1 MTGRRPRT
9 GPGGDR
15 RNWAGNV
22 EFSAVEIR
30 HPASVE
36 ELQHIVRGAARVRA
50 VGTGHSFNDIADT
63 TGTMVSLRSL
73 RLPIEVQESPS
84 LAVVPAGATY
94 AEVATALYE
103 RGWALPNLGSLPH
116 ISVGGACATGTHGSG
131 VDNGCLASAVRG
143 VELVRADG
151 DLLELH
157 EGDPDFPGAV
167 LSLGLL
173 GVATRLWLRIEPTFD
188 VSQDVLLD
196 VPFAVAVE
204 RAEEILASAYSVSI
218 FSGFGRPGIVDSVW
232 RKHRLGVAG
241 HRLQSATSR
250 ETWGGSPA
258 TADVHPLLGFDARA
272 ATEQGGRPG
281 PWHLRLPHFR
291 AEFTPSA
298 GDELQSEY
306 LLPRGHA
313 GAALQALGER
323 ADAVSQALQ
332 VFEMRTVA
340 ADDLWLSPYRGRDTV
355 AVHAT
360 WVSDLETV
368 RPAVRELEA
377 ALEPFDPR
385 PHWGKVFLGFD
396 AARFA
401 QLYPAVTQ
409 FREVADRLDPD
420 RCFVN
425 DYARRVGVR

>member
-1 MTGRRPRT
+1 
-9 GPGGDR
+9 
-15 RNWAGNV
+15 
-22 EFSAVEIR
+22 
-30 HPASVE
+30 
-36 ELQHIVRGAARVRA
+36 
-50 VGTGHSFNDIADT
+50 
-63 TGTMVSLRSL
+63 
-73 RLPIEVQESPS
+73 
-84 LAVVPAGATY
+84 
-94 AEVATALYE
+94 VA
-103 RGWALPNLGSLPH
+103 
-116 ISVGGACATGTHGSG
+116 
-131 VDNGCLASAVRG
+131 NGCLATAVSG

-151 DLLELH
+151 HLVELH
-157 EGDPDFPGAV
+157 DGHPDFPGAV

-218 FSGFGRPGIVDSVW
+218 FSGFGRPDTVDSVW
-232 RKHRLGVAG
+232 LKHRHGVAG
-241 HRLQSATSR
+241 QRLEAATAR

-258 TADVHPLLGFDARA
+258 TVDVHPLLGLDARA

-281 PWHLRLPHFR
+281 PWHQRLPHFR
-291 AEFTPSA
+291 AEYTPSV
-298 GDELQSEY
+298 GDELQSEFF
-306 LLPRGHA
+306 LPRRHA

-323 ADAVSQALQ
+323 AGALSSAVQ
-332 VFEMRTVA
+332 VFEIRTVA
-340 ADDLWLSPYRGRDTV
+340 ADGMWLSPFRGRDTV

-368 RPAVRELEA
+368 RPALRELEA

-396 AARFA
+396 AARLA
-401 QLYPAVTQ
+401 DLYPAVTQ
-409 FREVADRLDPD
+409 FRELADRLDPE

-425 DYARRVGVR
+425 DYVRRVGVR

>member
-1 MTGRRPRT
+1 M
-9 GPGGDR
+9 

-22 EFSAVEIR
+22 TFSAADIR
-30 HPASVE
+30 HPASVD
-36 ELQHIVRGAARVRA
+36 ELQHIVRDAAQVRA
-50 VGTGHSFNDIADT
+50 IGTGHSFNEIADT
-63 TGTMVSLRSL
+63 PGTIVSLRDL
-73 RLPIEVQESPS
+73 KPPIEVLESQS
-84 LAVVPAGATY
+84 VAVVPAGATY
-94 AEVATALYE
+94 AEVAAELHG

-131 VDNGCLASAVRG
+131 VANGCLAADVSG
-143 VELVRADG
+143 VELVLADG
-151 DLLELH
+151 GLVELH
-157 EGDPDFPGAV
+157 EGHPDFPGAV

-188 VSQDVLLD
+188 VSQEVLLD

-218 FSGFGRPGIVDSVW
+218 FSGFGHRDTVDSVW
-232 RKHRLGVAG
+232 RKHRLGGAEQ
-241 HRLQSATSR
+241 RFEETAAAAQA
-250 ETWGGSPA
+250 TWGGSPA
-258 TADVHPLLGFDARA
+258 TVDVHPLLGLDARA

-281 PWHLRLPHFR
+281 PWHQRLPHFR
-291 AEFTPSA
+291 AELTPSV
-298 GDELQSEY
+298 GDELQSEFF
-306 LLPRGHA
+306 LPRRHA
-313 GAALQALGER
+313 GAALLALGER
-323 ADAVSQALQ
+323 AGAIASALQ

-340 ADDLWLSPYRGRDTV
+340 ADDIWLSPFRGRDTV

-368 RPAVRELEA
+368 RPALRELEA

-396 AARFA
+396 ADRMAD
-401 QLYPAVTQ
+401 LYPAMTQ
-409 FREVADRLDPD
+409 FGELADRLDPD